1 MTLSNSL
8 KQREYCWQSIWNRG
22 LVSLFIIMFFFDN
35 ITRYK
40 HIVGGLML
48 ITALYYVAKKRSAL
62 LHIFKNNLTYSLLVF
77 VVVCLYAVAISIDP
91 SYSFGKFANTIL
103 EKLLLTTLVIPILLH
118 NNGKIPAIKKIS
130 VRR

>member
-1 MTLSNSL
+1 MTSSNTL
-8 KQREYCWQSIWNRG
+8 MQKDFCWQSIWNRG

-62 LHIFKNNLTYSLLVF
+62 LQIFKNNLTFNRRQSQSTGN
-77 VVVCLYAVAISIDP
+77 I
-91 SYSFGKFANTIL
+91 FGWG
-103 EKLLLTTLVIPILLH
+103 V
-118 NNGKIPAIKKIS
+118 
-130 VRR
+130 